1 MKPMVP
7 TGAVPRCEPESD
19 TPTIDEVRLTHMY
32 DKMPAT
38 LEKLKQL
45 NHYSKMLEE
54 LAYEG
59 KGKPD
64 TLHGVAAAHATWQG
78 AMSKA
83 ISNCADAARM
93 LAASELPAQVY
104 FSPASALDSM
114 AAWHELEAFLE
125 AHEPYYKLGIRKSSS
140 GFTVTG
146 ERK

>member
-19 TPTIDEVRLTHMY
+19 TPTTDEVRLTHMY

-45 NHYSKMLEE
+45 RHYSQMLQE
-54 LAYEG
+54 LARDENPPPAQPG
-59 KGKPD
+59 WKQPD
-64 TLHGVAAAHATWQG
+64 WQLCVD
-78 AMSKA
+78 KA
-83 ISNCADAARM
+83 IGNCADAARM
-93 LAASELPAQVY
+93 LAARELPAQVY